1 MQVAGESMVGVG
13 IYTLWTA
20 GTGVV
25 PLTAGALTLLA
36 QGAACS
42 PMDIGPS
49 PGFSRVDGCKSIA
62 DGWGQLYIKGSWTDW
77 TATAPLANDR
87 ICRIVSI
94 APEPTFNINTGWA
107 YLCQFE
113 SNYVNGEGCTLGS
126 PVLVK
131 TNAASEQEA
140 RTAVFKLV
148 PTTGV
153 CGESDTPYGEMPEI
167 PDYEYNDPETGCT
180 LNYHFEGFAE
190 LSRGGEA
197 SPVFLVSGGDVQSV
211 RSGKKVGGCNV
222 YNYIAYKRDKVGP
235 EVPIYGDP
243 GGPGGPGNPPFPPQ
257 NDDDPFW
264 IRALRDALGLFI
276 IDQLLELFNL
286 GQGEGPMA
294 PAKQYQMIAPCD
306 EISEGVPEVIT
317 ALLPEQPIFD
327 RILSM
332 QEEQL
337 AFLQQHLNWKHH
349 VCDEKPELE
358 GDWRTISFRSVS
370 TSPYGKSC
378 LRKRFRYRSLS
389 GIGLGGV
396 VDHWKN
402 FTWQSGSVIVSHKGH
417 SWGTPQVWAASEN
430 EGKRVIQHA
439 AREAGFDAFETG
451 EWVISSS
458 SSSRYGVSASMKVDT
473 TGGYYWITDRDGSN
487 GRPIVAT

>member
-42 PMDIGPS
+42 PLDIGPS
-49 PGFSRVDGCKSIA
+49 PGLSRVDGCKSIA

-94 APEPTFNINTGWA
+94 AAEPTFNVNTGWA

-113 SNYVNGEGCTLGS
+113 SNYVDGEGCTLGG

-148 PTTGV
+148 PMTGV
-153 CGESDTPYGEMPEI
+153 CGESDTPYGEMPDI

-180 LNYHFEGFAE
+180 LNYHFEGMAQ
-190 LSRGGEA
+190 LSKGGEV
-197 SPVFLVSGGDVQSV
+197 SPVFLVSGGDVESV

-222 YNYIAYKRDKVGP
+222 YNYIAYKRDKLGP

-286 GQGEGPMA
+286 GQGEGPVA
-294 PAKQYQMIAPCD
+294 SSAKYEMIAPCD
-306 EISEGVPEVIT
+306 EISEGVPETIT
-317 ALLPEQPIFD
+317 AILPEQPVFN

-337 AFLQQHLNWKHH
+337 AFLQQHLNWKTPI
-349 VCDEKPELE
+349 CDEQPEPE
-358 GDWRTISFRSVS
+358 GEYRTIHFRSAS
-370 TSPYGKSC
+370 ASPNSNSR
-378 LRKRFRYRSLS
+378 LRKRFRYRSTS
-389 GIGLGGV
+389 GLGLDAV
-396 VDHWKN
+396 TNYWKN
-402 FTWQSGSVIVSHKGH
+402 FTYRSGPVVVKHVGSSLGR
-417 SWGTPQVWAASEN
+417 PQVWANSED
-430 EGKRVIQHA
+430 EGKRVIRHA
-439 AREAGFDAFETG
+439 FRETG
-451 EWVISSS
+451 IDPDQVGKWRVGSCD
-458 SSSRYGVSASMKVDT
+458 SSRNGLSDTMSVDKSQ
-473 TGGYYWITDRDGSN
+473 GYYMIKIRDGSD
-487 GRPIVAT
+487 GPAFVA